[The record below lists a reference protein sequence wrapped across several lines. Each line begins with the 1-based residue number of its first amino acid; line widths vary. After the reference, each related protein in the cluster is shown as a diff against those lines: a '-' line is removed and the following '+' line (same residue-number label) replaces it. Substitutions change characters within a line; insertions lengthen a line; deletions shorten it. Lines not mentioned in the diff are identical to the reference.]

1 MKATDFNLKKY
12 FIKENT
18 EVMESC
24 SCGCNCGKAICES
37 CGKKNHTHEGWSQ
50 LPDMDRDKYQERDG
64 LEGPIMTKS
73 GKVVYYDPKEG
84 SYYDPD
90 TDIYLTHDEWKA
102 LDESYSDDFDYD
114 GNWIEDDDFDAE
126 GQQGKALMQL
136 YKDNEHNNY
145 HSENN
150 LLLAKAF
157 GTPKEVNM
165 VELIIKKNQ
174 KQGHTSPEDSEWM
187 YKNINKPYYK
197 QLVAGSLSEKF
208 KKPTEG
214 IVGAIG
220 QGIDNIAVGGAKL
233 AYKGAKKA
241 VPHIK
246 KGVKKL
252 SKLGS
257 KNTSTSFKNGKAT
270 TTTAYNEMSPSQMKR
285 AKART
290 ASLEKTMK
298 KYGDAEKMGMDPARV
313 NQRRNAPTLT
323 KRESI
328 FDETWEK

>member
-1 MKATDFNLKKY
+1 MGQQHRNIRNVTMKATDFNLKRY
-12 FIKENT
+12 FIKESEEAT
-18 EVMESC
+18 
-24 SCGCNCGKAICES
+24 
-37 CGKKNHTHEGWSQ
+37 EGWSQ
-50 LPDMDRDKYQERDG
+50 LPDMDKEKYQERDG

-73 GKVVYYDPKEG
+73 GKVVYYDNKEG
-84 SYYDPD
+84 KYYDPD
-90 TDIYLTHDEWKA
+90 TDIYLTYDEWKA
-102 LDESYSDDFDYD
+102 LDESYSDDFDID
-114 GNWIEDDDFDAE
+114 GTWEDDDFDAE
-126 GQQGKALMQL
+126 GQQGQALMQL

-145 HSENN
+145 HSENS

-157 GTPKEVNM
+157 GTPKEVKV

-174 KQGHTSPEDSEWM
+174 KQGYTSPEDNEWL
-187 YKNINKPYYK
+187 YRNIGQKYYPVLVKN
-197 QLVAGSLSEKF
+197 SLSEKY

-220 QGIDNIAVGGAKL
+220 QGIDNIAVGGAKM
-233 AYKGAKKA
+233 AYKGVKKA

-270 TTTAYNEMSPSQMKR
+270 TTTTYNEMSPAQMKR
-285 AKART
+285 AKARK

-313 NQRRNAPTLT
+313 NQRRNKPTLT
-323 KRESI
+323 KSESI
-328 FDETWEK
+328 FDETWGPVA